1 MRFRIGCAQWDT
13 DWDSNWDSSW
23 VGREGG
29 WVIVLAGVGL
39 RSNGLWLTDYVAAG
53 EAVGDVAQLA
63 FPAETHKN

>member
-1 MRFRIGCAQWDT
+1 MGYGMGYGLGFQLGFEL
-13 DWDSNWDSSW
+13 
-23 VGREGG
+23 GRKREG

>member
-1 MRFRIGCAQWDT
+1 MGYGMGYGLGFQLGFEL
-13 DWDSNWDSSW
+13 
-23 VGREGG
+23 GRKRGG

>member
-1 MRFRIGCAQWDT
+1 MGYGMGYGLGFQLGFQL
-13 DWDSNWDSSW
+13 
-23 VGREGG
+23 GRKRGEGG
-29 WVIVLAGVGL
+29 WMIVLAGVGL